1 VISYCIANVFLF
13 LAFPLTRGLA
23 SQGLQIALR
32 PFLLALAITAALGFL
47 SVAFWLKLL
56 LAAFAY
62 AAGIGLTGMVRRGEI
77 ARAREFVLGT
87 LA

>member
-1 VISYCIANVFLF
+1 
-13 LAFPLTRGLA
+13 
-23 SQGLQIALR
+23 
-32 PFLLALAITAALGFL
+32 
-47 SVAFWLKLL
+47 LKLL

-87 LA
+87 FA